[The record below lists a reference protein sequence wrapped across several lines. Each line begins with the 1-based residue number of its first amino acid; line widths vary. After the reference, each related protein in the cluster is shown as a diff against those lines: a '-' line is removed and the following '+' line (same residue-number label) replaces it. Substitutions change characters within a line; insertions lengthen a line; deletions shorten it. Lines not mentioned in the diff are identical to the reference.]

1 MDVEAQVRGHGAA
14 ESPGRV
20 PSSSPNM
27 DVSRP
32 RDPSPHAREA
42 GLTHGP

>member
-14 ESPGRV
+14 QSPGRV

-32 RDPSPHAREA
+32 HAREA
-42 GLTHGP
+42 SLTHDP